1 MSRILT
7 AAALIPAVIGAIFF
21 APYPVFW
28 GVIILLAVLCYREYT
43 HLVKA
48 HGLET
53 FAIAGYAAGLL
64 YLAEIQR
71 YSFSLPVLIVIAG
84 MILALRVADLRNAMA
99 TAGAFALGVFYI
111 FGAWSSAL
119 QLRQASAHWMF
130 FAVALNWA
138 GDVSAYYVGRAIGKH
153 KLAPQV
159 SPNKS
164 WEGAIASVLASV
176 IFGVLYLGWALPD
189 VPGWQRIVLAIAGNA
204 AGQCGDLAESAF
216 KRGAGVKDS
225 GNMLPGHGGWLDRL
239 DSSLFSM
246 PVVAALRVLL
256 P

>member
-1 MSRILT
+1 MKRLLT
-7 AAALIPAVIGAIFF
+7 ALALIPTVSWVIFF
-21 APYPVFW
+21 APYGVFW
-28 GVIILLAVLCYREYT
+28 AVIALFAILCYREYT

-48 HGLET
+48 HGFEPM
-53 FAIAGYAAGLL
+53 AIAGYGAGLL

-71 YSFSLPVLIVIAG
+71 YSHAVPVLIVIAG
-84 MILALRVADLRNAMA
+84 MILALRTLNLRDALA

-119 QLRQASAHWMF
+119 TLRQASVHWMF

-138 GDVSAYYVGRAIGKH
+138 GDISAYYVGRAIGKN
-153 KLAPQV
+153 KLAPRV

-164 WEGAIASVLASV
+164 WEGAIASLVASV
-176 IFGVLYLGWALPD
+176 IFGVFYLGWALPD
-189 VPGWQRIVLAIAGNA
+189 VPLWQRILLAAAGNM

-246 PVVAALRVLL
+246 PVVAALRALL